1 MKVAVVIPCYKVSNK
16 INGVLKSLPSFIDAI
31 YLIDDCCPDR
41 STERLQTSKVLNIN
55 IIKNIINLGVGGAV
69 KVGYRQAMNDG
80 YDIIV
85 KIDGDGQMKGEDIIK
100 LISPILDKR
109 ADYVK
114 GNRFL
119 RYKNIKAMPL
129 IRLVGNAGLSFIT
142 KFSTGYWNIADPTNG
157 FTAIHRSVLGELPLD
172 KISDRY
178 FFESD
183 MLFRIGMISGVV
195 IDVPVE
201 SIYEDENSSLEIN
214 KILHEFIYKNIKN
227 FIKRLVYSYYIKE
240 VNIGSFEL
248 PIGLFLLIFGLT
260 YGVLNWIESKSL
272 DIMTPTGIIMM
283 CVTSVI
289 VGVQMLL
296 SFINYDIASTPKSII
311 SR

>member
-1 MKVAVVIPCYKVSNK
+1 MKIAVVIPCYKVSNK
-16 INGVLKSLPSFIDAI
+16 INGVLKSLPSFIDSI
-31 YLIDDCCPDR
+31 YLIDDCCPDH
-41 STERLQTSKVLNIN
+41 STDGLQDNNVLNLN
-55 IIKNIINLGVGGAV
+55 IIKNQINLGVGGAV
-69 KVGYRQAMNDG
+69 KVGYRKALLDGNDV
-80 YDIIV
+80 IV
-85 KIDGDGQMKGEDIIK
+85 KIDGDGQMRGMDIIK

-129 IRLVGNAGLSFIT
+129 IRLFGNASLSLIT
-142 KFSTGYWNIADPTNG
+142 KFSTGYWNISDPTNG
-157 FTAIHRSVLGELPLD
+157 FTAIHRSALEELPLD

-201 SIYEDENSSLEIN
+201 SIYEDENSSLEIH
-214 KILHEFIYKNIKN
+214 KIIHEFIYKNIKN
-227 FIKRLVYSYYIKE
+227 FIKRIIYSYYIKE
-240 VNIGSFEL
+240 LNIGSFEL
-248 PIGLFLLIFGLT
+248 PIGLLLLIFGLT
-260 YGVLNWIESKSL
+260 YGIVNWVESNSL
-272 DIMTPTGIIMM
+272 GIFTPNGIIMI

-296 SFINYDIASTPKSII
+296 SFINYDIASTPQRII